1 MLDLES
7 FRKEID
13 QIYIEK
19 MNRMVNSLDPEIV
32 KRHQER
38 MDAQWRLKNIKPTK
52 TTIAQEIMVQ
62 ESKFKQESISRYMR
76 TKKMDN
82 HM

>member
-13 QIYIEK
+13 EIYVEK

-32 KRHQER
+32 KKH
-38 MDAQWRLKNIKPTK
+38 
-52 TTIAQEIMVQ
+52 
-62 ESKFKQESISRYMR
+62 
-76 TKKMDN
+76 
-82 HM
+82 

>member
-19 MNRMVNSLDPEIV
+19 MNRMVKSLDPEIV

-38 MDAQWRLKNIKPTK
+38 MDA
-52 TTIAQEIMVQ
+52 
-62 ESKFKQESISRYMR
+62 
-76 TKKMDN
+76 
-82 HM
+82 

>member
-13 QIYIEK
+13 EIYVEK

-32 KRHQER
+32 KKHKDR
-38 MDAQWRLKNIKPTK
+38 MD
-52 TTIAQEIMVQ
+52 
-62 ESKFKQESISRYMR
+62 
-76 TKKMDN
+76 
-82 HM
+82 

>member
-1 MLDLES
+1 MTKMLDLES

-38 MDAQWRLKNIKPTK
+38 MDA
-52 TTIAQEIMVQ
+52 
-62 ESKFKQESISRYMR
+62 
-76 TKKMDN
+76 
-82 HM
+82 